1 MKRKYWG
8 TYVMEVTV
16 LGRYS
21 PYPATGGAMSG
32 YLVRHGG
39 TALLLDAGNGVAARL
54 QQHLPVE
61 ELTAVVISHL
71 HEDHIGDVHCLRFMQ
86 LSAQML
92 GRTTA
97 KLQIYA
103 PGAPAESRRWIEGG
117 EAWQDVHEYNPGQP
131 LILGDL
137 EIRFTRTNHPI
148 PTFAMRITPAG
159 ESGPVLFYTADTGV
173 APEVTEAARGAD
185 LLIVEASLVEEYE
198 SKRVFGH
205 LTAAEAAAMARD
217 AGVKRCLFSHIW
229 PGMDPQRLLDEGRP
243 VWAGVELAEEGE
255 TYKL

>member
-1 MKRKYWG
+1 
-8 TYVMEVTV
+8 MEVTV
-16 LGRYS
+16 LGCYS
-21 PYPATGGAMSG
+21 PYPAAGGAMSG
-32 YLVRHGG
+32 YLVRHAG
-39 TALLLDAGNGVAARL
+39 TTVLVDAGNGVAARL
-54 QQHLPVE
+54 QQHVPIE

-86 LSAQML
+86 LTAQML
-92 GRTTA
+92 GRTSGR
-97 KLQIYA
+97 LQVYA

-117 EAWQDVHEYNPGQP
+117 EAWQDVHEYNPEHP
-131 LILGDL
+131 LVLGDL

-148 PTFAMRITPAG
+148 PCYAMRIKPA
-159 ESGPVLFYTADTGV
+159 EQPGPVLFYTADTGL

-198 SKRVFGH
+198 SKRMFGH

-217 AGVKRCLFSHIW
+217 AGVKRCIFSHIF

-243 VWAGVELAEEGE
+243 VWPGVELAVEGE
-255 TYKL
+255 TYSL